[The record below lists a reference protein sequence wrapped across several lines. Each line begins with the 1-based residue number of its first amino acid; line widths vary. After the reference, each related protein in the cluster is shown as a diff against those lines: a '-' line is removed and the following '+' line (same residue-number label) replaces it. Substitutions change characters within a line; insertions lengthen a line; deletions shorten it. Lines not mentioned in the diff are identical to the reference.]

1 MARWAKWCRW
11 AFGALA
17 ASLLLTACAQPVPLS
32 CPPPARSDVAS
43 DLQVLLHFREPVQG
57 RAPSTLQQLERL
69 SLACV
74 QPVTSV
80 SPTLHAYR
88 FSGVA
93 SFEVLRQRL
102 QRWPLVR
109 DVQID
114 GRVRATTPP

>member
-1 MARWAKWCRW
+1 MAGWARGYRWT
-11 AFGALA
+11 FGVLGI
-17 ASLLLTACAQPVPLS
+17 SLVLVACAQAVPMS
-32 CPPPARSDVAS
+32 CPQQERADAA
-43 DLQVLLHFREPVQG
+43 LTWQVLVHFRESVQG
-57 RAPSTLQQLERL
+57 RDPSTLRQLERF
-69 SLACV
+69 SQACV

-93 SFEVLRQRL
+93 SFDLLRQRL

-109 DVQID
+109 DVQAD

>member
-1 MARWAKWCRW
+1 MAGWAQGYRWT
-11 AFGALA
+11 FGVLG
-17 ASLLLTACAQPVPLS
+17 ASLVLAACAQPVSTS
-32 CPPPARSDVAS
+32 CPTQARADAATTW
-43 DLQVLLHFREPVQG
+43 QVLVHFREPVQG
-57 RAPSTLQQLERL
+57 RDPSTVQQLERL
-69 SLACV
+69 SQACV

-93 SFEVLRQRL
+93 SLDLLRQRL

-109 DVQID
+109 DVQAD